1 MIDYLYN
8 EIDKNYFYI
17 GRISQVYRDGSIAQ
31 VENLSLLSH
40 RKLMGECLY
49 PSTINYLVVIDSV
62 RGLFLGEVYQNKV
75 LSSDNLH
82 ESINKGKSEVVFPE
96 IGIDVIGLMPYD
108 TMKFELPEF
117 LTVGVADKVYL
128 ANEKIIHI
136 YLESMEITTNDEKV
150 LSPFA
155 AYLNGIDEDV
165 ELKPSTL
172 FSHHLMTVGATNS
185 GKSTS
190 ALSIL
195 DKIVV
200 DKKKVLIID
209 PTGEYK
215 DSFSNTEI
223 NKLTLG
229 IDTAISPG
237 KISMQQ
243 WAMLFETNSN
253 TQGAVLAEAIHSL
266 RYQRKTGRNDCLT
279 KDGQNIAIIQQQLSS
294 ITKADTDFDISLL
307 PQQIAAESVSQ
318 PPKGSTYIYDTF
330 KANVNNYLVVK
341 VTYQLGNTN
350 FLTFFSQKRGMKDLL
365 CEINDFLQT
374 PKSSLYVDASLLG
387 ATDGIGGMII
397 DLISNYVINQDN
409 INPFVY
415 FIDEVH
421 RYTKSQYSESEFYN
435 GLTLVAREGRK
446 KGIFLFLTTQN
457 PQDVS
462 PILLG
467 QVGTLLVH
475 RLMHNDEI
483 RAIQNHLDD
492 YSIRHVRKLNQG
504 EAILT
509 SVNLLKNIII
519 RVYKSDRKQYNET
532 PSL

>member
-1 MIDYLYN
+1 ML
-8 EIDKNYFYI
+8 
-17 GRISQVYRDGSIAQ
+17 
-31 VENLSLLSH
+31 
-40 RKLMGECLY
+40 
-49 PSTINYLVVIDSV
+49 
-62 RGLFLGEVYQNKV
+62 
-75 LSSDNLH
+75 
-82 ESINKGKSEVVFPE
+82 NKGKSEVVFPE

-318 PPKGSTYIYDTF
+318 
-330 KANVNNYLVVK
+330 
-341 VTYQLGNTN
+341 
-350 FLTFFSQKRGMKDLL
+350 
-365 CEINDFLQT
+365 
-374 PKSSLYVDASLLG
+374 
-387 ATDGIGGMII
+387 II
-397 DLISNYVINQDN
+397 DISRKFEVFFLKGDN
-409 INPFVY
+409 FW
-415 FIDEVH
+415 
-421 RYTKSQYSESEFYN
+421 
-435 GLTLVAREGRK
+435 
-446 KGIFLFLTTQN
+446 
-457 PQDVS
+457 
-462 PILLG
+462 
-467 QVGTLLVH
+467 
-475 RLMHNDEI
+475 
-483 RAIQNHLDD
+483 
-492 YSIRHVRKLNQG
+492 
-504 EAILT
+504 
-509 SVNLLKNIII
+509 
-519 RVYKSDRKQYNET
+519 DR
-532 PSL
+532 